1 MREGFKL
8 LLDRNDRPLGVAE
21 SLTIKRFQ
29 APNELQQL
37 VTEK

>member
-1 MREGFKL
+1 MRQGFKL
-8 LLDRNDRPLGVAE
+8 LPDRNDRPLGVAE

-29 APNELQQL
+29 PPKKQQQM